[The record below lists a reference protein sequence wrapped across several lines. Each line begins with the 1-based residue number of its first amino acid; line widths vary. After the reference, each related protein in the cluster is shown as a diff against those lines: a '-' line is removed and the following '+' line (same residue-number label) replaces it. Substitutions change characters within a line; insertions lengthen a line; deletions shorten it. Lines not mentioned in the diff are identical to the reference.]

1 MQEEDMQKNT
11 PQPDDEESYTL
22 KNFIFDILDV
32 GEAALLTIFVFLLI
46 FAYLLRPVTVDGG
59 SMNPTLYDK
68 DNLLIVTSL
77 VKPKN
82 GQIVVIDDQKS
93 GRFTDEAQTQT
104 EIGTGSGII
113 LIKRVI
119 AKSGQTLD
127 IDFSSGTVTVDGKVL
142 DEPYIAAPTALDEGA
157 FHYPLTVPEGFV
169 FVMGDNR
176 MHSTDSRNPSIALI
190 PESEIL
196 GTGLVRYDRD
206 DELCA
211 KWTDR
216 FAVIF

>member
-59 SMNPTLYDK
+59 SMNPPLYDK

-142 DEPYIAAPTALDEGA
+142 DEPYIAAPTTLDEGA

-190 PESEIL
+190 PESELL
-196 GTGLVRYDRD
+196 GPGLGRYDRD